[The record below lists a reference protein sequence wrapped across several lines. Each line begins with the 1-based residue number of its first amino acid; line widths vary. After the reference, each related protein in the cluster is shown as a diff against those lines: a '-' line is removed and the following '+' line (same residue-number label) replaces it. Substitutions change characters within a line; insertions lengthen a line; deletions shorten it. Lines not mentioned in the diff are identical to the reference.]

1 MQVATCPP
9 VVELWDVGGGSMI
22 RDSRHVFYDR
32 DYHGIVLVYDASNP
46 KSQQS
51 ISRWSQEFLDFR
63 SQHHQKRSY
72 PELHVA
78 NKIDCLSLDA
88 RQRVLQQGKI
98 GDNVWHTAASSHGS
112 VADSAAVGTF
122 LRFVEHLNDSRSV

>member
-1 MQVATCPP
+1 
-9 VVELWDVGGGSMI
+9 
-22 RDSRHVFYDR
+22 
-32 DYHGIVLVYDASNP
+32 
-46 KSQQS
+46 
-51 ISRWSQEFLDFR
+51 
-63 SQHHQKRSY
+63 
-72 PELHVA
+72 VA